1 MQARSVERSA
11 LPMPARAAERSA
23 LPIPSWEAQPPPPL
37 PAASP
42 PVASGSRYSVLAEL
56 ESADGLAMLSQ
67 DSAEPGGGGGGGGDA
82 VQEALSALKLGALP
96 VVNACMPWEGV
107 RGNLVNE
114 VTCLADIY
122 AVLPA
127 HRGTDVAAPLHSGG

>member
-1 MQARSVERSA
+1 MQARAAERSA

-23 LPIPSWEAQPPPPL
+23 LPVPARAAAQRPPPL

-67 DSAEPGGGGGGGGDA
+67 DSAEPGCGGGGGGDA
-82 VQEALSALKLGALP
+82 VQQALSALKLGALP

-107 RGNLVNE
+107 RGKLVKAWLTLMHCYLRT
-114 VTCLADIY
+114 VGRTWAL
-122 AVLPA
+122 
-127 HRGTDVAAPLHSGG
+127 LHSGG